1 MLTSILPHNRSH
13 KNPPKW
19 WPMQAKIEIRKAPL
33 IVSCIQSYTSSI
45 YSFIHPLYRPLP
57 RQSSCQC
64 LHPESSH
71 LCRYLSNPTTHR
83 CASAASAH
91 QISIVEFINF
101 LEFVYAFFPG
111 PGPNVPE
118 PEQHMGKKFPMTQ
131 KRSPKTHLSP
141 GISALYPSAR
151 RYCFSVDLSF
161 APVLLR

>member
-101 LEFVYAFFPG
+101 LEFVDAFFLG
-111 PGPNVPE
+111 PGPNVYAQE
-118 PEQHMGKKFPMTQ
+118 KETLRNIFS
-131 KRSPKTHLSP
+131 RSKPAKEHRKLRRRNPKL
-141 GISALYPSAR
+141 
-151 RYCFSVDLSF
+151 
-161 APVLLR
+161 

>member
-1 MLTSILPHNRSH
+1 MAFSSLRFLYTMLTSILPHNRSH

-111 PGPNVPE
+111 PGPNV
-118 PEQHMGKKFPMTQ
+118 QDNSRADYAGDKDSFT
-131 KRSPKTHLSP
+131 
-141 GISALYPSAR
+141 PSAIR
-151 RYCFSVDLSF
+151 IFIYFIHCCLI
-161 APVLLR
+161 